1 MKTLTPNKAIYN
13 KNLNLFDEYLINF
26 QEDIKRI
33 VGKFK
38 KNFHA
43 LSNEEIYSEC
53 NIHLLK
59 NKEKIV
65 SSFEDQEL
73 TESEFKKIAYHYT
86 KNEAVWSHYR
96 FTNKAYEKRKL
107 DGVANTEDGP
117 KTTFE
122 ITIDTLGYENEE
134 LDNDFDFFQKNS
146 KQFFHV
152 LKEYS
157 YLLNENESKILSYLS
172 QGLNQDSI
180 AEKLGVTHQAVSFA
194 VIKLQ
199 EKLNAFFNL
208 EDILQGDSQ
217 GAIAEGKNAIE
228 NFFSK
233 PRVPKITAQDKLK
246 IRELITSNPKK
257 YTGEQVNKI
266 LFNNKFSS
274 RQITSSII
282 KSGFGKFIIKKVTCK
297 FTPEQRSI
305 ALESF
310 LNGCDAK
317 EVASLL
323 NIDLLAVRSLR
334 GQFVK
339 QGKLE
344 RISRIKTSQ

>member
-1 MKTLTPNKAIYN
+1 MKTLTPNRAIYN
-13 KNLNLFDEYLINF
+13 KNLNLFDEYLVNF
-26 QEDIKRI
+26 QLDIKRI

-43 LSNEEIYSEC
+43 LSDEEIYSEC

-65 SSFEDQEL
+65 SSLEDQEL
-73 TESEFKKIAYHYT
+73 TEMEFKKIAYHYT
-86 KNEAVWSHYR
+86 KNEVVWSHYR
-96 FTNKAYEKRKL
+96 FKNKAYEKRKL
-107 DGVANTEDGP
+107 DGVSNTEDGP

-122 ITIDTLGYENEE
+122 ITIDTLGCENEE

-152 LKEYS
+152 LKEYA

-180 AEKLGVTHQAVSFA
+180 AEKLGVTHQAISFA

-199 EKLNAFFNL
+199 EKLNAFFSFD
-208 EDILQGDSQ
+208 EIMEGDSK
-217 GAIAEGKNAIE
+217 GAIAEGKNAID

-233 PRVPKITAQDKLK
+233 ERVLKITKEDRLK

-257 YTGEQVNKI
+257 YTGEQINKI
-266 LFNNKFSS
+266 LFNNKFRS
-274 RQITSSII
+274 RQITSSIV
-282 KSGFGKFIIKKVTCK
+282 KSGLQNFIIRKVPYK

-310 LNGCDAK
+310 LNGCDTK

-323 NIDLLAVRSLR
+323 NVDLLAVRSLR

-339 QGKLE
+339 QDKLE
-344 RISRIKTSQ
+344 AIRRRKASQ

>member
-26 QEDIKRI
+26 QLDIRRI

-38 KNFHA
+38 KSFHA
-43 LSNEEIYSEC
+43 LTDEEVYSEC

-65 SSFEDQEL
+65 TSFEDKEL
-73 TESEFKKIAYHYT
+73 TEMEFKKIAYHYT
-86 KNEAVWSHYR
+86 KNEVVWSHYR
-96 FTNKAYEKRKL
+96 FKNKAYEKRKL
-107 DGVANTEDGP
+107 DAVSDTEDGP

-122 ITIDTLGYENEE
+122 ITIDTMGCENEE
-134 LDNDFDFFQKNS
+134 LDNDFDFFSKNS
-146 KQFFHV
+146 QQFFHV

-180 AEKLGVTHQAVSFA
+180 AEKLNVTHQAISFA

-199 EKLNAFFNL
+199 EKLNAFFNFN
-208 EDILQGDSQ
+208 DIMVGDSQ
-217 GAIAEGKNAIE
+217 GAIAEGQNALD
-228 NFFSK
+228 NFFNRK
-233 PRVPKITAQDKLK
+233 KTLK
-246 IRELITSNPKK
+246 ISKQDRLKIKELIINHPKK
-257 YTGEQVNKI
+257 YTSAEINKI
-266 LFNNKFSS
+266 LFNDKFNP
-274 RQITSSII
+274 RQISSSIT
-282 KSGFGKFIIKKVTCK
+282 KSGLENFIIRKTP
-297 FTPEQRSI
+297 FSPEQKSI
-305 ALESF
+305 ALKSF
-310 LNGCDAK
+310 LNGCDSK

-323 NIDLLAVRSLR
+323 NVNLLSVRALR

-339 QGKLE
+339 ENKLE
-344 RISRIKTSQ
+344 AIRRRKKRTQ